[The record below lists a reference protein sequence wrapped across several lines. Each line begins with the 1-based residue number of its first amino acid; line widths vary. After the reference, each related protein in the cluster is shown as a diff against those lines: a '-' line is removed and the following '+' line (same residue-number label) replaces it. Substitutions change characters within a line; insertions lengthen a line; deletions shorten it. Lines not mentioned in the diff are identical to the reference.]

1 MTTQQQPLGELS
13 RDEIEAKIAM
23 AEEEL
28 EDLAAERSLTLG
40 GTGVHLGAK
49 EAERLRHEFE
59 RDEARV
65 ESRLQELRTLLGEK

>member
-1 MTTQQQPLGELS
+1 MATEELALDTLS
-13 RDEIEAKIAM
+13 RQELAAKIAG

-28 EDLAAERSLTLG
+28 EDLAHERSMTLG

-65 ESRLQELRTLLGEK
+65 QSRLDALREALAAK